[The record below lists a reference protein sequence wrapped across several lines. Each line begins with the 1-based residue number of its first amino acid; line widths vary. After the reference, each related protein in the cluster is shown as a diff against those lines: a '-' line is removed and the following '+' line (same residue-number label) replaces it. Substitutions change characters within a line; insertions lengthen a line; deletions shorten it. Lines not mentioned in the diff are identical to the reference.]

1 MGISPRL
8 GISGQALAWG
18 LAALFWGWTFWAC
31 AGEWLHTDAYS
42 YGSMVPLLGG
52 YFFWRRWKELVP
64 VRISERAA
72 GLAWAG
78 IGVAVFLAGPIELI
92 RQTPFYW
99 RPVLWMMGG
108 LAAGVTLA
116 AAFLSGGRAGCRGM
130 VFAALFPLVA
140 IPWVGIWEIQTTVR
154 LQGWVAVATGEILN
168 WLGVAA
174 EVNGKIIRVGSC
186 VLGVEEACSGLQ
198 SLQSALM
205 VALAGGEVFRSRVRK
220 RLVLLLGAGGVA
232 VGGNLVRAVTLG
244 MIGSR
249 LGSQEVDHWHNLLGM
264 GIMVAVVLS
273 VWWMASRTG
282 MPPSSKLSPA
292 IEGPMARQGRWAGI
306 LALLWLVGVAGF
318 VRFWYSKG
326 ADENAT
332 AVLQLR
338 DEVVREEIPKGVV
351 DALRPEKG
359 DYFHLGGI
367 SGYHFWWSPG
377 RGKANPFGHRPEH
390 CMPGAGWTIGGEA
403 VDFVTE
409 IDGQR
414 TVWSVIPFAR
424 PDQKAVMLWANW
436 MDGQPLEPKEYDRL
450 REMYF
455 HKDRTLEFVQRRISS
470 FSFEL
475 AACLIPG
482 EKPDSEEMGRIVRSI
497 FHGSDREAGGRGS
510 TTRDKLNR

>member
-1 MGISPRL
+1 MRPWL
-8 GISGQALAWG
+8 GISGQALAWA

-42 YGSMVPLLGG
+42 YGALVPLLGG
-52 YFFWRRWKELVP
+52 YFFWRRWQELVP
-64 VRISERAA
+64 VRVSGRAA
-72 GLAWAG
+72 ALAWAG
-78 IGVAVFLAGPIELI
+78 IGAAVFLAGPIELI

-99 RPVLWMMGG
+99 RPVLWMMGI

-116 AAFLSGGRAGCRGM
+116 AAFLQGGRVGLRGM
-130 VFAALFPLVA
+130 VFASLFPLVA
-140 IPWVGIWEIQTTVR
+140 IPWVGVWEIQTTVR

-174 EVNGKIIRVGSC
+174 EVNGKTIRVAGC

-205 VALAGGEVFRSRVRK
+205 VALAGGEVFRSSVR
-220 RLVLLLGAGGVA
+220 RRFVLLLGAGAVA
-232 VGGNLVRAVTLG
+232 VGGNLIRAVTLG
-244 MIGSR
+244 MIGNR
-249 LGSQEVDHWHNLLGM
+249 LGPQEVDHWHNLLGM
-264 GIMVAVVLS
+264 AIMVTVVLS
-273 VWWMASRTG
+273 VWWMAARAGTPR
-282 MPPSSKLSPA
+282 PPQPSPDRESPILS
-292 IEGPMARQGRWAGI
+292 QGRWVGI
-306 LALLWLVGVAGF
+306 LALMWLVGVAGF

-326 ADENAT
+326 ADENAS
-332 AVLQLR
+332 AVLRLR
-338 DEVVREEIPKGVV
+338 DEVVREEIPKAVV
-351 DALRPEKG
+351 DELRPERG

-390 CMPGAGWTIGGEA
+390 CMPGAGWAISGPITEFS
-403 VDFVTE
+403 VE

-414 TVWSVIPFAR
+414 SVWAVIPFER
-424 PDQKAVMLWANW
+424 PEQKAVMLWANW

-455 HKDRTLEFVQRRISS
+455 HKDRTLEFVRRRISS

-475 AACLIPG
+475 AACLLPG
-482 EKPDSEEMGRIVRSI
+482 EKPNPEEMGRLVRRV
-497 FHGSDREAGGRGS
+497 FRGRDGEPGGRNS
-510 TTRDKLNR
+510 TTRDKLER